1 MPWRILLVDDHPLFR
16 EGLKHLIQH
25 APDLSVSAEAG
36 TAAEAMRLV
45 KTACPDLVILD
56 ISLPD
61 KSGLELLPELR
72 KRNPRLPV
80 LMVSMHHKSEHVV
93 RAFQAG
99 AIGYVTK
106 ESALENLVAGI
117 RSALA
122 GEFYLDPSMSQ
133 DVLKKLLEAEH
144 SQTKVDAKYGSL
156 TKREQEVM
164 RLIAEGLSARTIA
177 ERLFISPK
185 TVDNHRANIM
195 RKLGLNNTV
204 DIVRC
209 AARLGLFDLDEW
221 RL

>member
-1 MPWRILLVDDHPLFR
+1 M
-16 EGLKHLIQH
+16 
-25 APDLSVSAEAG
+25 
-36 TAAEAMRLV
+36 
-45 KTACPDLVILD
+45 
-56 ISLPD
+56 
-61 KSGLELLPELR
+61 
-72 KRNPRLPV
+72 

-106 ESALENLVAGI
+106 ESALENLVEGI

-144 SQTKVDAKYGSL
+144 NQSMVDAKYGTLSQ
-156 TKREQEVM
+156 REQEIM
-164 RLIAEGLSARTIA
+164 RLLAEGLSARAIA
-177 ERLFISPK
+177 ERLYISPK

-195 RKLGLNNTV
+195 RKLGLANTV

-209 AARLGLFDLDEW
+209 AARLGLLDLEEW

>member
-1 MPWRILLVDDHPLFR
+1 MAWRILLVDDHPLFR
-16 EGLKHLIQH
+16 EGLKHLIQQ
-25 APDLSVSAEAG
+25 ASDLSVAAEAG
-36 TAAEAMRLV
+36 SAAEALRLLA
-45 KTACPDLVILD
+45 TANPDLVILD

-72 KRNPRLPV
+72 KKKPRLPV
-80 LMVSMHHKSEHVV
+80 LMVSMHHKSEHIV

-99 AIGYVTK
+99 ALGYVTK

-117 RSALA
+117 RSVLA

-144 SQTKVDAKYGSL
+144 TQSMVDAKYGTL
-156 TKREQEVM
+156 TQREQEVM
-164 RLIAEGLSARTIA
+164 RLIAEGLSTRAIA

-185 TVDNHRANIM
+185 TVDNHRANTM
-195 RKLGLNNTV
+195 RKLGLENTV
-204 DIVRC
+204 GIVRC
-209 AARLGLFDLDEW
+209 AARLGLLDLEEW

>member
-1 MPWRILLVDDHPLFR
+1 
-16 EGLKHLIQH
+16 
-25 APDLSVSAEAG
+25 
-36 TAAEAMRLV
+36 
-45 KTACPDLVILD
+45 
-56 ISLPD
+56 
-61 KSGLELLPELR
+61 
-72 KRNPRLPV
+72 
-80 LMVSMHHKSEHVV
+80 MVSMHHKSEHVV

-106 ESALENLVAGI
+106 ESALENLVEGI

-144 SQTKVDAKYGSL
+144 NQSMVDAKYGTLSQ
-156 TKREQEVM
+156 REQEIM
-164 RLIAEGLSARTIA
+164 RLLAEGLSARAIA
-177 ERLFISPK
+177 ERLYISPK

-195 RKLGLNNTV
+195 RKLGLANTV

-209 AARLGLFDLDEW
+209 AARLGLLDLEEW